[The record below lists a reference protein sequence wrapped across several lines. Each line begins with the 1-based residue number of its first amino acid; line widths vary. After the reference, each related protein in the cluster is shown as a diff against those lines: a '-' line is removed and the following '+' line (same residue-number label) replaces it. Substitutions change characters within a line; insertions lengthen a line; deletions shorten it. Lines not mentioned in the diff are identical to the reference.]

1 MDLTG
6 AGSLNLII
14 WAVAWGGLVAFWVAA
29 MISISRRSAGMT
41 GVELL
46 GWYALVIFAQVIGTL
61 VWFFV
66 GRDRYASPPP
76 RQ

>member
-1 MDLTG
+1 MDL
-6 AGSLNLII
+6 AVAESLSLIA

-61 VWFFV
+61 IWFFV

-76 RQ
+76 RP